1 MNEVQTQRTLVVGES
16 GSGKSYLVSEHIK
29 RFRNSANKPRY
40 VVVISKDTPQESDLY
55 QHCKRHLEVTP
66 HTPVNDIDFAA
77 MLRRHKRVYF
87 EVATY
92 DPNDFLRAIGPAI
105 FTLSD
110 VLVVVD
116 ESQMIVTRT
125 APPEFLDLIIRGR
138 KRNIHS
144 LFIAQSLMQ
153 RDKDGL
159 NKHAINQATHLIV
172 FRKSEPRELQ
182 LLAAHHPKLADIV
195 PTLARPDNGSPPEYA
210 VVDKVT
216 GALHLQKRT
225 GPETLSQ

>member
-1 MNEVQTQRTLVVGES
+1 MTQTQRLIFFGDS
-16 GSGKSYLVSEHIK
+16 GSGKTYLASEHVK
-29 RFRNSANKPRY
+29 RWRQSPNKPRY
-40 VVVISKDTPQESDLY
+40 TVVISKDAPSESELY
-55 QHCKRHLEVTP
+55 QHCKRHLEITKE
-66 HTPVNDIDFAA
+66 TPVSDIDFAA
-77 MLRRHKRVYF
+77 MIKKHKRVYF
-87 EVATY
+87 EVGTY
-92 DPNDFLRAIGPAI
+92 EPEDFLREIGTAL

-110 VLVVVD
+110 VLLCVD
-116 ESQMIVTRT
+116 ESQTLVTRN
-125 APPEFLDLIIRGR
+125 APSEFLDLLLRGR